1 MIQILVVFLIARRHF
16 YIFPINNFDNT
27 IITLRILDSYKHLSS
42 SLDVTVKSLLNKD
55 TGINSVKSKFP
66 SLFQYFDYYHYNTL
80 KLLRKRV
87 YPYDN
92 MNENWENKLKEKELP
107 DIKYFNSSLSNTK
120 CCINDYSYEK
130 EIYNYFKCKNIKD
143 YDDFHVKTDILLLA
157 DVFAS
162 YRKDSYDSFG
172 LDFVYCISDPGFS
185 NRARLK

>member
-92 MNENWENKLKEKELP
+92 MNENWENKLEEKELP

-120 CCINDYSYEK
+120 CCIDDYSYEK